1 MNISTH
7 STPHASGLFS
17 RIPAYLELTKPR
29 VSIMVALT
37 AGAGVFLGSAS
48 SSQLLLVAW
57 DILATGLLAGGA
69 ACLNQFLENQPD
81 SLMARTARRPIPS
94 GRIGRVQAV
103 VFGLS
108 LSIVG
113 AFLLIIY
120 ANTLATLLG
129 LLTSIIYLL
138 AYTPLKRHSTICTTV
153 GAVPGAVPP
162 LIGWAAATG
171 SLNSQA
177 WALFLILF
185 LWQYPHFL
193 AIAWLYRDDYAKAGF
208 KMLPMLDVSGKKTS
222 KQVVIFSSLLLVASV
237 LPVYLDLAGKIY
249 LMGAL
254 GLGALQVIVSLQ
266 LHRDPSTTKARHVL
280 RASLVYLPIL
290 LIFLMIDK
298 I

>member
-1 MNISTH
+1 
-7 STPHASGLFS
+7 
-17 RIPAYLELTKPR
+17 
-29 VSIMVALT
+29 
-37 AGAGVFLGSAS
+37 
-48 SSQLLLVAW
+48 
-57 DILATGLLAGGA
+57 
-69 ACLNQFLENQPD
+69 
-81 SLMARTARRPIPS
+81 MARTAGRPIPS
-94 GRIGRVQAV
+94 GRIGRVPAV
-103 VFGLS
+103 IFGLS
-108 LSIVG
+108 LSIFG

-171 SLNSQA
+171 NLNSQA

-193 AIAWLYRDDYAKAGF
+193 AIAWLYREDYAKAGF
-208 KMLPMLDVSGKKTS
+208 KMLPMLDVSGEKTS
-222 KQVVIFSSLLLVASV
+222 NQIVIFSSLLLIASS
-237 LPVYLDLAGKIY
+237 LPVYLDLAGRIY
-249 LMGAL
+249 LLGAL
-254 GLGALQVIVSLQ
+254 GLGALQIIVSLQ
-266 LHRDPSTTKARHVL
+266 LHRDPSTTKARRVL